1 MSKALFGA
9 YATPS
14 GVALLDEIRRLRA
27 RVQELEEALAAAE
40 AVAAAEPVAAGDRS
54 GDAQQTG
61 DTPCVDE
68 VAAPAGR

>member
-27 RVQELEEALAAAE
+27 RVQELEAALAAAE
-40 AVAAAEPVAAGDRS
+40 AAAGGAS
-54 GDAQQTG
+54 GDDAQRTE
-61 DTPCVDE
+61 DAPSVDE
-68 VAAPAGR
+68 VPAPAGR

>member
-9 YATPS
+9 YTTPS

-40 AVAAAEPVAAGDRS
+40 AVAEGGQSGQAQRAGDAPR
-54 GDAQQTG
+54 
-61 DTPCVDE
+61 VDE
-68 VAAPAGR
+68 VPAPAGR